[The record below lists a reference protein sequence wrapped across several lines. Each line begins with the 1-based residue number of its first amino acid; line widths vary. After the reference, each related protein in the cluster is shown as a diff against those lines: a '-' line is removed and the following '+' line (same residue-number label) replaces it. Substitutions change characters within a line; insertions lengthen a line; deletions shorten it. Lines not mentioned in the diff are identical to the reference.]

1 MTYMKPIAGHSSTK
15 WIRYYL
21 FKNGRALDKDFLN
34 LTDRDWKGRD
44 WAKVMDQ
51 TREIFGNDIP
61 VKKDGT
67 VRTYEHIII
76 SLDEKD
82 GGVDL
87 EDFRDFVNEWASK
100 WFDSRG
106 PEGEGIGRFEVA
118 IAYHNDNKARATDGK
133 QGILHAH
140 LVINNTELETKRR
153 ISGLLTTKVV
163 QAMRAD
169 LQTMSLERG
178 WHAFAT
184 DGKSYT
190 QSEMTAKGLQV
201 SRGKRLDRAM
211 AALDNVLANEAKGA
225 QYEDLGKAMM
235 DRMEERVSVNKMIP
249 ETYDD
254 AAPNE
259 PNDKAPETQGAR
271 PSHAGDIEGFS
282 YTTMRTD
289 DGRVLRLVVPR
300 GFGDSDTMAERQI
313 ESREGWS
320 WKDDIRDRVDIAAR
334 ISKGPAD
341 FASKLGELGITVN
354 YNRNGDLVYHHP
366 SDPAT
371 RKVKGST
378 LGKRYAASSIE
389 QTMAEK
395 YASRRQRAQALVGRE
410 RWMNEDERAA
420 ALAIAKAAAPCT
432 REGAE
437 LMSRLKST
445 IEQNDSAPRDQSRR
459 GTNVEYPSSLANSL
473 GIEYPKTSSAG
484 DGRRKK
490 MTEEEILEAMAD
502 VRDEKGYGGLAANN
516 PTGTSPKSNSS
527 RQQEDAAEIQKSKHH

>member
-1 MTYMKPIAGHSSTK
+1 MTYMKPLSGHSSVK

-21 FKNGRALDKDFLN
+21 FKNDRALDKDFLN

-44 WAKVMDQ
+44 WAKVMDR
-51 TREIFGNDIP
+51 TREIFGNNVP
-61 VKKDGT
+61 VKKDAK
-67 VRTYEHIII
+67 VRTYEHMII

-82 GGVDL
+82 GGVEL
-87 EDFRDFVNEWASK
+87 NDFRDFVNEWASK

-118 IAYHNDNKARATDGK
+118 IAYHDDNTARAADGK
-133 QGILHAH
+133 RGILHAH

-153 ISGLLTTKVV
+153 ISGLLTTKVI

-190 QSEMTAKGLQV
+190 QAEMDAKGLQV

-225 QYEDLGKAMM
+225 QDADLGKAMM
-235 DRMEERVSVNKMIP
+235 ERMEERYPVRKMIP
-249 ETYDD
+249 ETYGGPSSEK
-254 AAPNE
+254 AAP
-259 PNDKAPETQGAR
+259 ARTETGNAQ
-271 PSHAGDIEGFS
+271 PGDVPGFS
-282 YTTMRTD
+282 YTTMRTE
-289 DGRVLRLVVPR
+289 DGKMLRLVVPR

-313 ESREGWS
+313 ERREGWS
-320 WKDDIRDRVDIAAR
+320 WKDDIRDRVDVAVR

-341 FASKLGELGITVN
+341 FAAKLAELGITVN
-354 YNRNGDLVYHHP
+354 YNRNGDFVYHHP
-366 SDPAT
+366 SDPET

-378 LGKRYAASSIE
+378 LGRRYAAQSIE
-389 QTMAEK
+389 QSMAEK
-395 YASRRQRAQALVGRE
+395 YASRRQRAQGLVGRE

-420 ALAIAKAAAPCT
+420 ALAIAKAAKPCT

-437 LMSRLKST
+437 LMGRLKST
-445 IEQNDSAPRDQSRR
+445 IEQNDSAPRDQTRR
-459 GTNVEYPSSLANSL
+459 GSNVEYPSSLASSL
-473 GIEYPKTSSAG
+473 GIEYPKASASG
-484 DGRRKK
+484 DGRRKR

-516 PTGTSPKSNSS
+516 PTGTSPKPNGS
-527 RQQEDAAEIQKSKHH
+527 RQQEDATEIQKSKHH

>member
-1 MTYMKPIAGHSSTK
+1 MTYMKPLSGHSSVK

-21 FKNGRALDKDFLN
+21 FKNDRALDKDFLN

-44 WAKVMDQ
+44 WAKVMDR
-51 TREIFGNDIP
+51 TREIFGNNVP
-61 VKKDGT
+61 VKKDAK
-67 VRTYEHIII
+67 VRTYEHMII

-82 GGVDL
+82 NGVELD
-87 EDFRDFVNEWASK
+87 DFRDFVNEWASK

-118 IAYHNDNKARATDGK
+118 IAYHDDNTAREANGK

-140 LVINNTELETKRR
+140 IVINNTELETKRR

-190 QSEMTAKGLQV
+190 QAEMDAKGLKV

-211 AALDNVLANEAKGA
+211 AALDRVLANEAKDT
-225 QYEDLGKAMM
+225 QIEDYGQAMQDKM
-235 DRMEERVSVNKMIP
+235 DERHSVEKMIP

-254 AAPNE
+254 RVE
-259 PNDKAPETQGAR
+259 VKTQSKSDK
-271 PSHAGDIEGFS
+271 IESNGSTESVGLS

-289 DGRVLRLVVPR
+289 DGRVLRLVVPH
-300 GFGDSDTMAERQI
+300 GFGDSETMAERQI
-313 ESREGWS
+313 ETREGWS
-320 WKDDIRDRVDIAAR
+320 WKDDIRDRVDIAMR
-334 ISKGPAD
+334 ISKGPVD
-341 FASKLGELGITVN
+341 FATKLGELGIKVN
-354 YNRNGDLVYHHP
+354 YNRDGDLIYHHP
-366 SDPAT
+366 SDPAS

-378 LGKRYAASSIE
+378 LGKQYAATSIE
-389 QTMAEK
+389 QAMAEK
-395 YASRRQRAQALVGRE
+395 YASRRQRAQGLVSRE
-410 RWMNEDERAA
+410 RWMSEDERAA

-437 LMSRLKST
+437 LMYRLKST
-445 IEQNDSAPRDQSRR
+445 IEQNDSAPRDENRH
-459 GTNVEYPSSLANSL
+459 GMGAEYPSSLANSL
-473 GIEYPKTSSAG
+473 GIEYPKPSAAG
-484 DGRRKK
+484 DGRRKR
-490 MTEEEILEAMAD
+490 MTEEEILDAMED
-502 VRDEKGYGGLAANN
+502 IRDEKGYGGLAANN
-516 PTGTSPKSNSS
+516 LTIPVQRSNTAN
-527 RQQEDAAEIQKSKHH
+527 QQEGAVVIQQSKHH

>member
-1 MTYMKPIAGHSSTK
+1 MTYMKILSGHSSAK

-21 FKNGRALDKDFLN
+21 FKNDRAIDKDFLN

-44 WAKVMDQ
+44 WAKVMDR

-61 VKKDGT
+61 VKKDT
-67 VRTYEHIII
+67 KVRTYEHFII

-82 GGVDL
+82 DGVELD
-87 EDFRDFVNEWASK
+87 DFRDFVNEWASK

-106 PEGEGIGRFEVA
+106 PEGQGIGRFEVA
-118 IAYHNDNKARATDGK
+118 IAYHDDNTAREAEGK

-153 ISGLLTTKVV
+153 ISGLRTTKVV

-190 QSEMTAKGLQV
+190 QAEMDAKGLKV

-225 QYEDLGKAMM
+225 QIEDFSEAMQ
-235 DRMEERVSVNKMIP
+235 DQLDERHPVDKLIP
-249 ETYDD
+249 ETFTVG
-254 AAPNE
+254 AAPSSQPKVGE
-259 PNDKAPETQGAR
+259 PGPTASDKV
-271 PSHAGDIEGFS
+271 SGFS

-289 DGRVLRLVVPR
+289 DGRVMRLVVPH
-300 GFGDSDTMAERQI
+300 GFGDSETMAERQI
-313 ESREGWS
+313 ETREGWS
-320 WKDDIRDRVDIAAR
+320 WKDDIRDRVDVAMR

-341 FASKLGELGITVN
+341 FASKLGELGIKVN
-354 YNRNGDLVYHHP
+354 YNREGDLIYHHP
-366 SDPAT
+366 SDPAS

-378 LGKRYAASSIE
+378 LGKQYAATSIE
-389 QTMAEK
+389 QVIAEK
-395 YASRRQRAQALVGRE
+395 HTSQRQRSQSLPSRE
-410 RWMNEDERAA
+410 RWINDDERAA
-420 ALAIAKAAAPCT
+420 ALAIAKAAIPCT

-437 LMSRLKST
+437 LMGRLKST
-445 IEQNDSAPRDQSRR
+445 IEQNDSAARDEIRH
-459 GTNVEYPSSLANSL
+459 GMGVEYPSSLANSL
-473 GIEYPKTSSAG
+473 GIEYPKHTTAG
-484 DGRRKK
+484 DSRRKK

-502 VRDEKGYGGLAANN
+502 IRDEKGFGGLAANN
-516 PTGTSPKSNSS
+516 PTNSITKSNSGQ
-527 RQQEDAAEIQKSKHH
+527 QQEDAAEIQKSKHH

>member
-1 MTYMKPIAGHSSTK
+1 MTYMKILSGHSSAK

-21 FKNGRALDKDFLN
+21 FKNDRALGKDFLN

-44 WAKVMDQ
+44 WAKVMDR
-51 TREIFGNDIP
+51 TREIFGNNIP
-61 VKKDGT
+61 VKKNT
-67 VRTYEHIII
+67 KVRTYEHMII

-82 GGVDL
+82 DGVEL

-100 WFDSRG
+100 WFDSRD
-106 PEGEGIGRFEVA
+106 PEGQGIGRFEVA
-118 IAYHNDNKARATDGK
+118 IAYHDDNTAREAEGK

-153 ISGLLTTKVV
+153 ISGLRTTKVV

-169 LQTMSLERG
+169 LETMSLERG

-190 QSEMTAKGLQV
+190 QTEMDAKGLKV

-211 AALDNVLANEAKGA
+211 AALDNVLVNEAKGA
-225 QYEDLGKAMM
+225 QQENFGDALQKQL
-235 DRMEERVSVNKMIP
+235 DERRPVEKLIP

-254 AAPNE
+254 IAVGKSQPPAGEN
-259 PNDKAPETQGAR
+259 KANSSSENK
-271 PSHAGDIEGFS
+271 GFS

-289 DGRVLRLVVPR
+289 DGRVLRLVVPH
-300 GFGDSDTMAERQI
+300 GFGDSETMAERQI
-313 ESREGWS
+313 ENREGWS
-320 WKDDIRDRVDIAAR
+320 WKDDIRDRVDVAVR

-341 FASKLGELGITVN
+341 FASKLGELGIKVN
-354 YNRNGDLVYHHP
+354 YNRDGDLIYHHP
-366 SDPAT
+366 SDPAS

-378 LGKRYAASSIE
+378 LGKQYAATSIE
-389 QTMAEK
+389 QVIAEK
-395 YASRRQRAQALVGRE
+395 HTSQRQRAQSLPSRE
-410 RWMNEDERAA
+410 RWMNDDERAA
-420 ALAIAKAAAPCT
+420 ALAIAKAAIPCT

-437 LMSRLKST
+437 LMGRLKST
-445 IEQNDSAPRDQSRR
+445 IEQNDSATRDEIRH
-459 GTNVEYPSSLANSL
+459 GMGVEYPSSLANSL
-473 GIEYPKTSSAG
+473 GIEYPKPSTAG

-502 VRDEKGYGGLAANN
+502 IRDEKGFGGLAANN
-516 PTGTSPKSNSS
+516 PTNSTTKSNSGQ
-527 RQQEDAAEIQKSKHH
+527 QQEDAAEIQKTKHH

>member
-1 MTYMKPIAGHSSTK
+1 MTYMKPLSGHSSVK

-21 FKNGRALDKDFLN
+21 FKNDRALDKDFLN

-44 WAKVMDQ
+44 WAKVMDR
-51 TREIFGNDIP
+51 TREIFGNDVP
-61 VKKDGT
+61 VKKDT
-67 VRTYEHIII
+67 KVRTYEHMII

-82 GGVDL
+82 DGVELD
-87 EDFRDFVNEWASK
+87 DFRDFVNEWASK

-118 IAYHNDNKARATDGK
+118 IAYHDDNTAREAEGK

-140 LVINNTELETKRR
+140 LVINNTELDTKRR

-190 QSEMTAKGLQV
+190 QAEMDAKGLKV

-211 AALDNVLANEAKGA
+211 AAIDNVLANEAKGA
-225 QYEDLGKAMM
+225 QIEDFGKAMQ
-235 DRMEERVSVNKMIP
+235 DKLDERRSVDKLIP
-249 ETYDD
+249 ETFMDGVIASQQSKVGKAD
-254 AAPNE
+254 STAS
-259 PNDKAPETQGAR
+259 DKVSGL
-271 PSHAGDIEGFS
+271 S

-289 DGRVLRLVVPR
+289 DGRVMRLVVPH
-300 GFGDSDTMAERQI
+300 GFGDSETMAERQI
-313 ESREGWS
+313 ETREGWS
-320 WKDDIRDRVDIAAR
+320 WKDDIRDRVDVAVR

-341 FASKLGELGITVN
+341 FASKLGELGIKVN
-354 YNRNGDLVYHHP
+354 YNRDGDLIYHHP
-366 SDPAT
+366 SDPAS

-378 LGKRYAASSIE
+378 LGKQYAATSIE
-389 QTMAEK
+389 QVIAEK
-395 YASRRQRAQALVGRE
+395 HTSQRQRAQSLPSRE
-410 RWMNEDERAA
+410 RWMNDDERAA
-420 ALAIAKAAAPCT
+420 ALAIAKAAIPCT
-432 REGAE
+432 REGTE
-437 LMSRLKST
+437 LMGRLKST
-445 IEQNDSAPRDQSRR
+445 IEQNDSATRDEIRH
-459 GTNVEYPSSLANSL
+459 GTGVEYPSSLANSL
-473 GIEYPKTSSAG
+473 GIEYPKPSTAG

-502 VRDEKGYGGLAANN
+502 IRDEKGFGGLAANN
-516 PTGTSPKSNSS
+516 PTNSTTKSNSGQ
-527 RQQEDAAEIQKSKHH
+527 QQEDAVEIQKSKHH

>member
-1 MTYMKPIAGHSSTK
+1 MTYMKILSGHSSVK

-21 FKNGRALDKDFLN
+21 FKNDRALDKDFLN

-44 WAKVMDQ
+44 WAKVMDR
-51 TREIFGNDIP
+51 TREIFGNNVP
-61 VKKDGT
+61 VKKNT
-67 VRTYEHIII
+67 KVRTYEHMII

-82 GGVDL
+82 DGVEL

-106 PEGEGIGRFEVA
+106 PEGQGIGRFEVA
-118 IAYHNDNKARATDGK
+118 IAYHDDNTAREAEGK

-153 ISGLLTTKVV
+153 ISGLRTTKVV

-190 QSEMTAKGLQV
+190 QAEMNAKGLKV

-211 AALDNVLANEAKGA
+211 AAIDNVLANEAKGA
-225 QYEDLGKAMM
+225 QIEDFGKAMQ
-235 DRMEERVSVNKMIP
+235 DQLDERRPVEKLIP

-254 AAPNE
+254 IAVGKSQPTAGEN
-259 PNDKAPETQGAR
+259 KANSSSENK
-271 PSHAGDIEGFS
+271 GFS
-282 YTTMRTD
+282 YTTMRTE
-289 DGRVLRLVVPR
+289 DGRVLRLVVPH
-300 GFGDSDTMAERQI
+300 GFGDSETMAERQI
-313 ESREGWS
+313 ETREGWS
-320 WKDDIRDRVDIAAR
+320 WKDDIRDRVDVAVR

-341 FASKLGELGITVN
+341 FASKLGELGIKVN
-354 YNRNGDLVYHHP
+354 YNRDGDLIYHHP
-366 SDPAT
+366 SDPAS

-378 LGKRYAASSIE
+378 LGKQYAATSIE
-389 QTMAEK
+389 QVIAEK
-395 YASRRQRAQALVGRE
+395 HTSQRQRAQSLPSRE
-410 RWMNEDERAA
+410 RWMNDDERAA
-420 ALAIAKAAAPCT
+420 ALAIAKAAIPCT

-437 LMSRLKST
+437 LMGRLKST
-445 IEQNDSAPRDQSRR
+445 IEQNDSATRDEIRH
-459 GTNVEYPSSLANSL
+459 GMGVEYPSSLANSL
-473 GIEYPKTSSAG
+473 GIEYPKPSTAG

-502 VRDEKGYGGLAANN
+502 IRDEKGFGGLAANN
-516 PTGTSPKSNSS
+516 PTNSTTKSNSGQ
-527 RQQEDAAEIQKSKHH
+527 QQEDAVEIQKSKHH

>member
-1 MTYMKPIAGHSSTK
+1 MTYMKPLSGHSSVK

-21 FKNGRALDKDFLN
+21 FKNDRALDKDFLN

-44 WAKVMDQ
+44 WAKVMDR
-51 TREIFGNDIP
+51 TREIFGNNVP
-61 VKKDGT
+61 VKKDAK
-67 VRTYEHIII
+67 VRTYEHMII

-82 GGVDL
+82 GGVELD
-87 EDFRDFVNEWASK
+87 DFRDFVNEWASK

-118 IAYHNDNKARATDGK
+118 IAYHDDNKARGIQGK

-153 ISGLLTTKVV
+153 ISGLLTTKVI

-190 QSEMTAKGLQV
+190 QAEMDARGLQV

-225 QYEDLGKAMM
+225 QDVDLGKAMM
-235 DRMEERVSVNKMIP
+235 ERMEEHYPVRKMVP
-249 ETYDD
+249 ETYGGPSPDE
-254 AAPNE
+254 ANQAERE
-259 PNDKAPETQGAR
+259 PGNTR
-271 PSHAGDIEGFS
+271 PGDVPGFS
-282 YTTMRTD
+282 YTTMRTE
-289 DGRVLRLVVPR
+289 DGKVLRLVVPR

-313 ESREGWS
+313 ERREGWS
-320 WKDDIRDRVDIAAR
+320 WKDDIRDRVDVAVR
-334 ISKGPAD
+334 ISEGPAD
-341 FASKLGELGITVN
+341 FAAKLAELGITVN
-354 YNRNGDLVYHHP
+354 YNRNGDFVYHHP
-366 SDPAT
+366 SDPEA

-378 LGKRYAASSIE
+378 LGARYAAPSVE
-389 QTMAEK
+389 QSMAEK
-395 YASRRQRAQALVGRE
+395 YASRRQRAQGLAGRE
-410 RWMNEDERAA
+410 RWMDEDERAA
-420 ALAIAKAAAPCT
+420 ALAIAKAARPCT

-437 LMSRLKST
+437 LMGRLKST
-445 IEQNDSAPRDQSRR
+445 IEQNDSTPRDQTRR
-459 GTNVEYPSSLANSL
+459 GSNVEYPSSLASSL
-473 GIEYPKTSSAG
+473 GIDYPKASASG
-484 DGRRKK
+484 DGRRKR

-516 PTGTSPKSNSS
+516 PSGASPKSNGS
-527 RQQEDAAEIQKSKHH
+527 RQQEDATEIQKSKHH

>member
-1 MTYMKPIAGHSSTK
+1 MTYLKILSGHSSAK

-21 FKNGRALDKDFLN
+21 FKNDRALDKDFLN

-44 WAKVMDQ
+44 WAKVMDR
-51 TREIFGNDIP
+51 TREIFGNDKP
-61 VKKDGT
+61 VKKNT
-67 VRTYEHIII
+67 KVRTYEHMII

-82 GGVDL
+82 NGVEL

-106 PEGEGIGRFEVA
+106 TEGKGIGRFEVA
-118 IAYHNDNKARATDGK
+118 IAYHDDNTARAADGK

-140 LVINNTELETKRR
+140 IVINNTELETKRR
-153 ISGLLTTKVV
+153 ISGLRTTKVV

-190 QSEMTAKGLQV
+190 QAEMDAKGLKV

-211 AALDNVLANEAKGA
+211 SALDRVLANEAKGA
-225 QYEDLGKAMM
+225 QIEDYGQAMQDKM
-235 DRMEERVSVNKMIP
+235 DEHHPVEKMIP

-254 AAPNE
+254 RVAAKPQSKS
-259 PNDKAPETQGAR
+259 DK
-271 PSHAGDIEGFS
+271 IESNGSAESVGLS

-289 DGRVLRLVVPR
+289 DGRVMRLVVPH
-300 GFGDSDTMAERQI
+300 GFGDSETMAERQI
-313 ESREGWS
+313 ENREGWS
-320 WKDDIRDRVDIAAR
+320 WKDDIRDRVDIALR
-334 ISKGPAD
+334 ISKGPID
-341 FASKLGELGITVN
+341 FATKLNELGIQVN
-354 YNRNGDLVYHHP
+354 YNREGDIVYHHP
-366 SDPAT
+366 SDPSS
-371 RKVKGST
+371 RKVKGAT
-378 LGKRYAASSIE
+378 LGRRYAAESIE

-395 YASRRQRAQALVGRE
+395 YGSRRQRAHNLPGRE
-410 RWMNEDERAA
+410 RWMNEDERSA

-437 LMSRLKST
+437 LMDRLKTT
-445 IEQNDSAPRDQSRR
+445 IKQNDSVPRDQMSR
-459 GTNVEYPSSLANSL
+459 GSHVEYPTSLANSL
-473 GIEYPKTSSAG
+473 GIEYPKASTAG

-490 MTEEEILEAMAD
+490 MTEEEIIEAMAD
-502 VRDEKGYGGLAANN
+502 IRDEKGYGGLAANN
-516 PTGTSPKSNSS
+516 PTGTSSNTGNPH
-527 RQQEDAAEIQKSKHH
+527 QQEDATEIQKSKHR

>member
-1 MTYMKPIAGHSSTK
+1 MTYMKVLSGHSSAK

-21 FKNGRALDKDFLN
+21 FKNDRALDKDFLN

-44 WAKVMDQ
+44 WAKVMDR
-51 TREIFGNDIP
+51 TREIFGNDKP

-67 VRTYEHIII
+67 VRTYEHMII

-82 GGVDL
+82 DGVELD
-87 EDFRDFVNEWASK
+87 DFRDFVNEWASK

-118 IAYHNDNKARATDGK
+118 IAYHDDNTAREAQGK
-133 QGILHAH
+133 RGILHAH
-140 LVINNTELETKRR
+140 IVINNTELETKRR
-153 ISGLLTTKVV
+153 ISGLRTTKVV

-190 QSEMTAKGLQV
+190 QAEMDAKGLQV

-225 QYEDLGKAMM
+225 QDADLGKAMM
-235 DRMEERVSVNKMIP
+235 ERMEERYPVRKMVP
-249 ETYDD
+249 ETYGGPSSEK
-254 AAPNE
+254 AAP
-259 PNDKAPETQGAR
+259 AETETGNAQ
-271 PSHAGDIEGFS
+271 PGDVPGFS
-282 YTTMRTD
+282 YTTMRTE
-289 DGRVLRLVVPR
+289 DGKMLRLVVPR

-313 ESREGWS
+313 ERREGWS
-320 WKDDIRDRVDIAAR
+320 WKDDIRDRVDVAVR

-341 FASKLGELGITVN
+341 FAAKLAELGITVN
-354 YNRNGDLVYHHP
+354 YNRNGDFVYHHP
-366 SDPAT
+366 SDPET

-378 LGKRYAASSIE
+378 LGRRYAAQSIE
-389 QTMAEK
+389 QSMAEK
-395 YASRRQRAQALVGRE
+395 YASRRQRAQGLVGRE

-420 ALAIAKAAAPCT
+420 ALAIAKAAKPCT

-437 LMSRLKST
+437 LMGRLKST
-445 IEQNDSAPRDQSRR
+445 IEQNDSAPRDQTRR
-459 GTNVEYPSSLANSL
+459 GSNVEYPSSLASSL
-473 GIEYPKTSSAG
+473 GIEYPKASASG
-484 DGRRKK
+484 DGRRKR

-516 PTGTSPKSNSS
+516 PTGTSPKPNGS
-527 RQQEDAAEIQKSKHH
+527 RQQEDATEIQKSKHH

>member
-1 MTYMKPIAGHSSTK
+1 MTYMKILSGHSSAK

-21 FKNGRALDKDFLN
+21 FKNDRALDKDFLN

-44 WAKVMDQ
+44 WAKVMDR
-51 TREIFGNDIP
+51 TREIFGNNVP
-61 VKKDGT
+61 VKKNT
-67 VRTYEHIII
+67 KVRTYEHMII

-82 GGVDL
+82 DGVELD
-87 EDFRDFVNEWASK
+87 DFRDFVNEWASK

-106 PEGEGIGRFEVA
+106 PEGQGIGRFEVA
-118 IAYHNDNKARATDGK
+118 IAYHDDNTAREAEGK

-153 ISGLLTTKVV
+153 ISGLRTTKVV

-190 QSEMTAKGLQV
+190 QAEMDAKGLKV

-211 AALDNVLANEAKGA
+211 AALDNVLVNEAKGA
-225 QYEDLGKAMM
+225 QQENFGDALQKQL
-235 DRMEERVSVNKMIP
+235 DERRPVEKLIP

-254 AAPNE
+254 IAAAKSRPTAGEN
-259 PNDKAPETQGAR
+259 KANSSSENK
-271 PSHAGDIEGFS
+271 GFS
-282 YTTMRTD
+282 YTSMRTE
-289 DGRVLRLVVPR
+289 DGRVLRLVVPH
-300 GFGDSDTMAERQI
+300 GFGDSETMAERQI
-313 ESREGWS
+313 ETREGWS
-320 WKDDIRDRVDIAAR
+320 WKDDIRDRVDVAVR

-341 FASKLGELGITVN
+341 FASKLGELGIKVN
-354 YNRNGDLVYHHP
+354 YNRDGDLIYHHP
-366 SDPAT
+366 SDPAS

-378 LGKRYAASSIE
+378 LGKQYAATSIE
-389 QTMAEK
+389 QVIAEK
-395 YASRRQRAQALVGRE
+395 HTSQRQRAQSLPSRE
-410 RWMNEDERAA
+410 RWMNDDERAA
-420 ALAIAKAAAPCT
+420 ALAIAKAAIPCT

-437 LMSRLKST
+437 LMGRLKST
-445 IEQNDSAPRDQSRR
+445 IEQNDFGTRDEIRH
-459 GTNVEYPSSLANSL
+459 GMGVEYPSSLANSL
-473 GIEYPKTSSAG
+473 GIEYPKPSTAG

-502 VRDEKGYGGLAANN
+502 IRDEKGFGGLAANN
-516 PTGTSPKSNSS
+516 PTNSTTKSNS
-527 RQQEDAAEIQKSKHH
+527 RQQQEDAAEIQKSKHH

>member
-1 MTYMKPIAGHSSTK
+1 MTYMKPLSGHSSVK

-21 FKNGRALDKDFLN
+21 FKNDRALDKDFLN

-44 WAKVMDQ
+44 WAKVMDR
-51 TREIFGNDIP
+51 TREIFGNNVP
-61 VKKDGT
+61 VKKDAK
-67 VRTYEHIII
+67 VRTYEHMII

-87 EDFRDFVNEWASK
+87 DDFRDFVNEWASK

-118 IAYHNDNKARATDGK
+118 IAYHDDNTARAADGK
-133 QGILHAH
+133 RGILHAH

-153 ISGLLTTKVV
+153 ISGLLTTKVI

-190 QSEMTAKGLQV
+190 QAEMDAKGLQV

-225 QYEDLGKAMM
+225 QDADLGKAMM
-235 DRMEERVSVNKMIP
+235 ERMEERYPVRKMVP
-249 ETYDD
+249 ETYGGPSSEK
-254 AAPNE
+254 AAP
-259 PNDKAPETQGAR
+259 AETETGNAQ
-271 PSHAGDIEGFS
+271 PGDVPGFS
-282 YTTMRTD
+282 YTTMRTE
-289 DGRVLRLVVPR
+289 DGKTLRLVVPR

-313 ESREGWS
+313 ERREGWS
-320 WKDDIRDRVDIAAR
+320 WKDDIRDRVDVAVR

-341 FASKLGELGITVN
+341 FAAKLAELGIRVN
-354 YNRNGDLVYHHP
+354 YNRNGDFVYHHT
-366 SDPAT
+366 SDPET

-378 LGKRYAASSIE
+378 LGRRYAAQSIE
-389 QTMAEK
+389 QSMAEK
-395 YASRRQRAQALVGRE
+395 YASRRQRAQGLVGRE

-420 ALAIAKAAAPCT
+420 ALAIAKAAKPCT

-437 LMSRLKST
+437 LMGRLKST
-445 IEQNDSAPRDQSRR
+445 IEQNDSAPRDQTRR
-459 GTNVEYPSSLANSL
+459 GSNVEYPSSLASSL
-473 GIEYPKTSSAG
+473 GIEYPKASASG
-484 DGRRKK
+484 DGRRKR

-516 PTGTSPKSNSS
+516 PTGTSPKPNGS
-527 RQQEDAAEIQKSKHH
+527 RQQEDATEIQKSKHH

>member
-1 MTYMKPIAGHSSTK
+1 MTYMKPLSGHSSVK

-21 FKNGRALDKDFLN
+21 FKNDRALDKDFLN

-44 WAKVMDQ
+44 WAKVMDR
-51 TREIFGNDIP
+51 TREIFGNDVP
-61 VKKDGT
+61 VKKDAK
-67 VRTYEHIII
+67 VRTYEHMII

-82 GGVDL
+82 GGVEL
-87 EDFRDFVNEWASK
+87 NDFRDFVNEWASK

-118 IAYHNDNKARATDGK
+118 IAYHDDNTARAADGK
-133 QGILHAH
+133 RGILHAH

-153 ISGLLTTKVV
+153 ISGLLTTKVI

-190 QSEMTAKGLQV
+190 QAEMDAKGLQV

-225 QYEDLGKAMM
+225 QDADLGKAMM
-235 DRMEERVSVNKMIP
+235 ERMEERYPVRKMVP
-249 ETYDD
+249 ETYGGPSSEK
-254 AAPNE
+254 AAP
-259 PNDKAPETQGAR
+259 AETETGNAQ
-271 PSHAGDIEGFS
+271 PGDVPGFS
-282 YTTMRTD
+282 YTTMRTE
-289 DGRVLRLVVPR
+289 DGKMLRLVVPR

-313 ESREGWS
+313 ERREGWS
-320 WKDDIRDRVDIAAR
+320 WKDDIRDRVDVAVR

-341 FASKLGELGITVN
+341 FAAKLAELGITVN
-354 YNRNGDLVYHHP
+354 YNRNGDFVYHHP
-366 SDPAT
+366 SDPES

-378 LGKRYAASSIE
+378 LGRRYAAQSIE
-389 QTMAEK
+389 QSMAEK
-395 YASRRQRAQALVGRE
+395 YASRRQRAQGLVGRE

-420 ALAIAKAAAPCT
+420 ALAIAKAAKPCT

-437 LMSRLKST
+437 LMGRLKST
-445 IEQNDSAPRDQSRR
+445 IEQNDSAPRDQTRR
-459 GTNVEYPSSLANSL
+459 GSNVEYPSSLASSL
-473 GIEYPKTSSAG
+473 GIEYPKASASG
-484 DGRRKK
+484 DGRRKR

-516 PTGTSPKSNSS
+516 PTGTSPKPNGS
-527 RQQEDAAEIQKSKHH
+527 RQQEDATEIQKSKHH

>member
-1 MTYMKPIAGHSSTK
+1 MTYMKPLSGHSSVK

-21 FKNGRALDKDFLN
+21 FKNDRALDKDFLN

-44 WAKVMDQ
+44 WAKVMDR
-51 TREIFGNDIP
+51 TREIFGNNVP
-61 VKKDGT
+61 VKKDT
-67 VRTYEHIII
+67 KVRTYEHMII

-82 GGVDL
+82 NGVELD
-87 EDFRDFVNEWASK
+87 DFRDFVNEWASK

-118 IAYHNDNKARATDGK
+118 IAYHDDNKARGVQGK

-140 LVINNTELETKRR
+140 IVINNTELETKRR

-190 QSEMTAKGLQV
+190 QAEMDARGLKV

-225 QYEDLGKAMM
+225 QVEDFGEAMQSRL
-235 DRMEERVSVNKMIP
+235 DERRPVEKLIP
-249 ETYDD
+249 ETYSGD
-254 AAPNE
+254 AAANPRSDADMTDPSSSDE
-259 PNDKAPETQGAR
+259 PA
-271 PSHAGDIEGFS
+271 SLS
-282 YTTMRTD
+282 YTTMRTE
-289 DGRVLRLVVPR
+289 DGRVMRLVVPR

-313 ESREGWS
+313 EQREGWS
-320 WKDDIRDRVDIAAR
+320 WKDDIRDRVDIAMR
-334 ISKGPAD
+334 ISKGPTD
-341 FASKLGELGITVN
+341 FASKLGELGIQVN
-354 YNRNGDLVYHHP
+354 YNRNGDIVFHHP
-366 SDPAT
+366 SDPVS

-378 LGKRYAASSIE
+378 LGKRYAATAIE

-395 YASRRQRAQALVGRE
+395 YASRRQRAQGLASRE
-410 RWMNEDERAA
+410 RWMNEDERSAA
-420 ALAIAKAAAPCT
+420 MAIAKAAAPCT

-437 LMSRLKST
+437 LMGRLKTT
-445 IEQNDSAPRDQSRR
+445 IEQNDAVLRDKTRHGSHI
-459 GTNVEYPSSLANSL
+459 EYPTSLASSL
-473 GIEYPKTSSAG
+473 GIEYPKSSAAG

-490 MTEEEILEAMAD
+490 MTEEEILNAMAD
-502 VRDEKGYGGLAANN
+502 IRDEKGYGGLAANN
-516 PTGTSPKSNSS
+516 PTGTSSSSSNS
-527 RQQEDAAEIQKSKHH
+527 QHQEDAAEIQKSKHH